1 MMQRISVA
9 GDLRADVQRRTVLRG
24 GLSLGAL
31 TLLSGCDLSDSDAV
45 QSALHAISRW
55 NDRVQAAL
63 FRESA
68 LALEYAPEAVAKEF
82 RYNAY
87 YPAQDVVPI
96 DAATYRLGL
105 SGLIADKQPWTVPQ
119 LLALPRRLQ
128 RTRHVCVE
136 GWSYV
141 GQWSGVPL
149 GDFLRHIGADTH
161 AAYVGFQCADGY
173 YEGIDMPTALHP
185 QTIMAVTAGDDVL
198 PPKFGFP
205 LKIRIPTKLG
215 FKNPKWVTA
224 MYVTNTRPRGFWSDR
239 GYDWFSGI

>member
-1 MMQRISVA
+1 MKHTLIDPA
-9 GDLRADVQRRTVLRG
+9 LRQAIERRTLLRG
-24 GLSLGAL
+24 GFSLGAL

-45 QSALHAISRW
+45 QATLHGISRW
-55 NDRVQAAL
+55 NDRVQSWL
-63 FRESA
+63 FSETR
-68 LALEYAPEAVAKEF
+68 LAKEYPPDAVASKF

-87 YPAQDVVPI
+87 YPEKDVIPI
-96 DAATYRLGL
+96 DPGTYRLGL
-105 SGLIADKQPWTVPQ
+105 SGMIGDKQPWTVPQ
-119 LLALPRRLQ
+119 LLALPRQVQ

-141 GQWSGVPL
+141 GQWSGIPF
-149 GDFLRHIGADTH
+149 GDFLRHVGADTN
-161 AAYVGFQCADGY
+161 AKYVGFQCADGY

-198 PPKFGFP
+198 PAKFGFP

-224 MYVTNTRPRGFWSDR
+224 IYVTNQEPPGFWTDR
-239 GYDWFSGI
+239 GYNWFSGI

>member
-1 MMQRISVA
+1 MTRPS
-9 GDLRADVQRRTVLRG
+9 GDPALRAALHRRTLLRG
-24 GLSLGAL
+24 SLSLGAA
-31 TLLSGCDLSDSDAV
+31 TMLSGCDISDSDAV

-63 FRESA
+63 FGGNRLAREYPA
-68 LALEYAPEAVAKEF
+68 DAVAKKF

-87 YPAQDVVPI
+87 FPAKDVLPI

-105 SGLIADKQPWTVPQ
+105 AGLIADKQPWTAAQ
-119 LLALPRRLQ
+119 LLALPRQIQ

-136 GWSYV
+136 GWSYI
-141 GQWSGVPL
+141 GQWSGLPL

-161 AAYVGFQCADGY
+161 AKYVGFQCADGY

-185 QTIMAVTAGDDVL
+185 QTILAVTAGQDVL
-198 PPKFGFP
+198 TPEFGFP

-224 MYVTNTRPRGFWSDR
+224 LYVTNQQPRGFWSDR
-239 GYDWFSGI
+239 GYNWFSGI

>member
-1 MMQRISVA
+1 MMQR
-9 GDLRADVQRRTVLRG
+9 GDVDGGLRDAVQRRALLRG

-31 TLLSGCDLSDSDAV
+31 TLLSGCDISDSDAV
-45 QSALHAISRW
+45 QAALHAVSRW
-55 NDRVQAAL
+55 NDRVQAFL
-63 FRESA
+63 FSESSM
-68 LALEYAPEAVAKEF
+68 ALEYAPDAVAKEF

-87 YPAQDVVPI
+87 YPAQDVQPI
-96 DAATYRLGL
+96 DAASYRLGL
-105 SGLIADKQPWTVPQ
+105 SGLIADKRPWTVEQ
-119 LLALPRRLQ
+119 LSALPRRVQ

-149 GDFLRHIGADTH
+149 GDFLRHVGADTH

-185 QTIMAVTAGDDVL
+185 QTIMAVTAGDEVL
-198 PPKFGFP
+198 PAKFGFP

-224 MYVTNTRPRGFWSDR
+224 IYVTNTRPRGFWSDR